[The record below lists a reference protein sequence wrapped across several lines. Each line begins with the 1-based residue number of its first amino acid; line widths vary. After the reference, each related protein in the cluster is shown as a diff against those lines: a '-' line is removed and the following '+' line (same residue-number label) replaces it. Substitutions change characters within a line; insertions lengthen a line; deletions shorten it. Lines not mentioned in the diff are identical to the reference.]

1 MTMVDIKH
9 KGPSFWE
16 RLQPRERVL
25 VMALVG
31 VFFVM
36 ATGVMMFL
44 RHSKLSAIDTEI
56 ADMRES
62 LDMTRSFGPAYQEKL
77 SKKGD
82 RNDNISLVP
91 LLFSTLVE
99 EAQTVAEVTASN
111 QAEKPALEI
120 EPGLHKRTYEFD
132 LRGVTLAQ
140 LTKFLSTV
148 ESKEGH
154 VVLTEGLTI
163 RSPSG
168 SEDRLNVDVVLATWE
183 RVAVEGEELQD
194 EQAEGGS

>member
-1 MTMVDIKH
+1 MVDAKH

-44 RHSKLSAIDTEI
+44 RHKQLTAIDLEI
-56 ADMRES
+56 VDMREG
-62 LDMTRSFGPAYQEKL
+62 LDMTRSYGPAYLEKL
-77 SKKGD
+77 NKKGD
-82 RNDNISLVP
+82 RNDHIASTP

-99 EAQTVAEVTASN
+99 EAQTVAEVKASN
-111 QAEKPALEI
+111 QAEKPAVEI
-120 EPGLHKRTYEFD
+120 EPGLQQRTYEFD

-154 VVLTEGLTI
+154 AVLTEALTV

-183 RVAVEGEELQD
+183 RVALEEDADGAQD
-194 EQAEGGS
+194 DGS

>member
-1 MTMVDIKH
+1 MAMVDIKH

-36 ATGVMMFL
+36 STGVMMFL
-44 RHSKLSAIDTEI
+44 RHSKLTAIDVEI
-56 ADMRES
+56 ADMRKG

-77 SKKGD
+77 NRKGD
-82 RNDNISLVP
+82 RNENISSVP

-111 QAEKPALEI
+111 QAEKPAIEI

-154 VVLTEGLTI
+154 MVLTEGLTI

-183 RVAVEGEELQD
+183 RVAVEGEAQG
-194 EQAEGGS
+194 EQTEGGS

>member
-1 MTMVDIKH
+1 MVDAKH

-44 RHSKLSAIDTEI
+44 RHKQLTAIDTEI
-56 ADMRES
+56 ADMREG
-62 LDMTRSFGPAYQEKL
+62 LDMTRSYGPAYQEKL
-77 SKKGD
+77 NTKD
-82 RNDNISLVP
+82 NHNDHISTTP

-99 EAQTVAEVTASN
+99 EAQTIAEVKANN
-111 QAEKPALEI
+111 QDGKPAEEI

-132 LRGVTLAQ
+132 MRGVTLAQ

-148 ESKEGH
+148 ESKEGN
-154 VVLTEGLTI
+154 VVLTEGLTV

-183 RVAVEGEELQD
+183 RVALEEEADATQED
-194 EQAEGGS
+194 GS

>member
-1 MTMVDIKH
+1 MAKVDAKH
-9 KGPSFWE
+9 KGPGFWE

-31 VFFVM
+31 VFLLM
-36 ATGVMMFL
+36 AMSVMMFL
-44 RHSKLSAIDTEI
+44 RHKKLSDIDEEI
-56 ADMRES
+56 ADMREG
-62 LDMTRSFGPAYQEKL
+62 LDLARTLGPSYQAKL
-77 SKKGD
+77 ARKAEAQQK
-82 RNDNISLVP
+82 ISATP

-111 QAEKPALEI
+111 QAEKPPI
-120 EPGLHKRTYEFD
+120 EVAPGLQMRTYEFD
-132 LRGVTLAQ
+132 LRGVTLGQ

-154 VVLTEGLTI
+154 VVLTQGLTI

-183 RVAVEGEELQD
+183 RVEPEQEDQQEQD
-194 EQAEGGS
+194 G

>member
-1 MTMVDIKH
+1 MVDAKH

-25 VMALVG
+25 VMALVV

-36 ATGVMMFL
+36 TTGVMLFL
-44 RHSKLSAIDTEI
+44 RHTKLTAIEEEI
-56 ADMRES
+56 ADMREG
-62 LDMTRSFGPAYQEKL
+62 LDMTRSYGPSYLEKL
-77 SKKGD
+77 NKKSD
-82 RNDNISLVP
+82 RTDNISSTP

-99 EAQTVAEVTASN
+99 EAETVAEVKASS
-111 QAEKPALEI
+111 QEEKPPVEI

-140 LTKFLSTV
+140 LTKFLSTI

-163 RSPSG
+163 RSPSPN
-168 SEDRLNVDVVLATWE
+168 EDRLNVDIVLATWE
-183 RVAVEGEELQD
+183 RVAVEGE
-194 EQAEGGS
+194 AEAAPEEGS

>member
-1 MTMVDIKH
+1 MAMVDIKH

-44 RHSKLSAIDTEI
+44 RYKKLEGIDLEI

-62 LDMTRSFGPAYQEKL
+62 LDMTRSFGPAYQDKVNQ
-77 SKKGD
+77 KGD
-82 RNDNISLVP
+82 RNDHISSVP

-111 QAEKPALEI
+111 QAEKPAIEI

-163 RSPSG
+163 RSPST

-183 RVAVEGEELQD
+183 RVGIEGEEAEEDQP
-194 EQAEGGS
+194 EGGS

>member
-1 MTMVDIKH
+1 MAKVDVKH
-9 KGPSFWE
+9 KGPGFWE

-31 VFFVM
+31 VFLLM
-36 ATGVMMFL
+36 AMGVMMFL
-44 RHSKLSAIDTEI
+44 RHKKLSDIDDEI
-56 ADMRES
+56 ADKREG
-62 LDMTRSFGPAYQEKL
+62 LELARTFGPSYQEKL
-77 SKKGD
+77 ARKAEATQK
-82 RNDNISLVP
+82 ISSTP

-99 EAQTVAEVTASN
+99 EAQTIAEVTASN
-111 QAEKPALEI
+111 QAEKPAVEVS
-120 EPGLHKRTYEFD
+120 PGLQMRTYEFD

-154 VVLTEGLTI
+154 VVLTQGLTI

-183 RVAVEGEELQD
+183 RVAPEEEQQEEEG
-194 EQAEGGS
+194 

>member
-1 MTMVDIKH
+1 MAKVDAKH
-9 KGPSFWE
+9 KGPGFWE

-31 VFFVM
+31 VFLLM
-36 ATGVMMFL
+36 AMGVMMFL
-44 RHSKLSAIDTEI
+44 RHKKLSEIDDEI
-56 ADMRES
+56 ADKREGID
-62 LDMTRSFGPAYQEKL
+62 LARTFGPSYQEKL
-77 SKKGD
+77 AQKAEAQQK
-82 RNDNISLVP
+82 ISSTP

-111 QAEKPALEI
+111 QAEKPAVEVA
-120 EPGLHKRTYEFD
+120 PGLQMRTYEFD
-132 LRGVTLAQ
+132 LRGVSLAQ

-154 VVLTEGLTI
+154 VVLTQGLTI

-183 RVAVEGEELQD
+183 RVEPEEDQEQEG
-194 EQAEGGS
+194 

>member
-1 MTMVDIKH
+1 MATIDAKH

-44 RHSKLSAIDTEI
+44 RHSKLGAIDTEI
-56 ADMRES
+56 ADMREAI
-62 LDMTRSFGPAYQEKL
+62 DMTRSYGPAYKEKL
-77 SKKGD
+77 ANKGKVKD
-82 RNDNISLVP
+82 DISSTP

-99 EAQTVAEVTASN
+99 EAQTVAEVKASN
-111 QAEKPALEI
+111 QAEKAAVEI
-120 EPGLHKRTYEFD
+120 EPGLHKRTYEFQ

-154 VVLTEGLTI
+154 LVLTEALTI

-183 RVAVEGEELQD
+183 RVAVAD
-194 EQAEGGS
+194 EDAEAPSEGGA

>member
-1 MTMVDIKH
+1 MATIDAKH

-44 RHSKLSAIDTEI
+44 RYSKLTAVEDEI
-56 ADMRES
+56 VDMRKG
-62 LDMTRSFGPAYQEKL
+62 LDMTRSYGPAYKEKL
-77 SKKGD
+77 ANKGKT
-82 RNDNISLVP
+82 NDEISSTP

-99 EAQTVAEVTASN
+99 EAQTVAEVKASN
-111 QAEKPALEI
+111 QAEKPAVEI
-120 EPGLHKRTYEFD
+120 EPGLRKRTYEFD

-168 SEDRLNVDVVLATWE
+168 NEDRLNVDVVLATWE
-183 RVAVEGEELQD
+183 RVETEGEGEEAAP
-194 EQAEGGS
+194 EEGS

>member
-1 MTMVDIKH
+1 MVDAKH

-44 RHSKLSAIDTEI
+44 RHTKLSAIDVEI
-56 ADMRES
+56 ADMRKGI
-62 LDMTRSFGPAYQEKL
+62 DMTRSYGPSYLEKL
-77 SKKGD
+77 NKKGD
-82 RNDNISLVP
+82 RNDHISSTP

-111 QAEKPALEI
+111 QAEKPAVEI

-154 VVLTEGLTI
+154 VVLTEALTI
-163 RSPSG
+163 RSPSNA
-168 SEDRLNVDVVLATWE
+168 EDRLNVDVVLATWE
-183 RVAVEGEELQD
+183 HVTPEEETEDTQEEG
-194 EQAEGGS
+194 S

>member
-1 MTMVDIKH
+1 MAKVDAKH

-31 VFFVM
+31 VFLLM
-36 ATGVMMFL
+36 AMGVMMFL
-44 RHSKLSAIDTEI
+44 RHKKLSDIDDEI
-56 ADMRES
+56 ADKRAGLE
-62 LDMTRSFGPAYQEKL
+62 LTRTFGPSYQEKL
-77 SKKGD
+77 ARKAEAQQK
-82 RNDNISLVP
+82 ISSTP

-99 EAQTVAEVTASN
+99 EAQTVAEITASN
-111 QAEKPALEI
+111 QAEKPAVEVA
-120 EPGLHKRTYEFD
+120 PGLQMRTYEFD

-148 ESKEGH
+148 ESKEDH
-154 VVLTEGLTI
+154 VVLTQGLTI

-183 RVAVEGEELQD
+183 RFTPEEDQQQEQD
-194 EQAEGGS
+194 G

>member
-1 MTMVDIKH
+1 MVDIKH

-44 RHSKLSAIDTEI
+44 RHTKLSAIDTEI
-56 ADMRES
+56 ADMREG

-77 SKKGD
+77 NRKGD
-82 RNDNISLVP
+82 RNDHISSVP

-99 EAQTVAEVTASN
+99 EAQTIAEVKASN
-111 QAEKPALEI
+111 EAEKPAVEL

-154 VVLTEGLTI
+154 LVLTEALTI

-183 RVAVEGEELQD
+183 RVAVEGEEPD
-194 EQAEGGS
+194 SQAEGGS

>member
-1 MTMVDIKH
+1 MAMVDAKH

-44 RHSKLSAIDTEI
+44 RHKQLTAIDTEI
-56 ADMRES
+56 ADMREG
-62 LDMTRSFGPAYQEKL
+62 LDMTRSYGPAYQEKL
-77 SKKGD
+77 NKKGD
-82 RNDNISLVP
+82 RNDHIATTP
-91 LLFSTLVE
+91 LLFSALVE
-99 EAQTVAEVTASN
+99 EAQTIAEVKASN
-111 QAEKPALEI
+111 GDEKPAVEI

-183 RVAVEGEELQD
+183 RVALEE
-194 EQAEGGS
+194 EAEGSQEEGS

>member
-1 MTMVDIKH
+1 MVDIKH

-36 ATGVMMFL
+36 STGVMMFL
-44 RHSKLSAIDTEI
+44 RHSKLTAIDVEI
-56 ADMRES
+56 ADMRKG

-77 SKKGD
+77 NRKDD
-82 RNDNISLVP
+82 RNEHISSVP

-99 EAQTVAEVTASN
+99 EAETVAEVTASN
-111 QAEKPALEI
+111 QAEKPAIEI

-154 VVLTEGLTI
+154 MVLTEGLTI

-183 RVAVEGEELQD
+183 RVAVESEVQD
-194 EQAEGGS
+194 DQTEGGS

>member
-1 MTMVDIKH
+1 MAKVDAKH
-9 KGPSFWE
+9 KGPGFWE

-31 VFFVM
+31 VFLLM
-36 ATGVMMFL
+36 AMSVMMFL
-44 RHSKLSAIDTEI
+44 RYKKLSDIDDEI
-56 ADMRES
+56 ADMREG
-62 LDMTRSFGPAYQEKL
+62 LDLARTLGPSYQAKL
-77 SKKGD
+77 ASKAEAQQK
-82 RNDNISLVP
+82 ISATP

-111 QAEKPALEI
+111 QAEKPAI
-120 EPGLHKRTYEFD
+120 EVAPGLQMRTYEFD

-154 VVLTEGLTI
+154 VVLTQGLTI

-183 RVAVEGEELQD
+183 RVEPEEEQD
-194 EQAEGGS
+194 PQEQDG

>member
-1 MTMVDIKH
+1 MAKVDVKH

-31 VFFVM
+31 VFLLM
-36 ATGVMMFL
+36 AMGVMMFL
-44 RHSKLSAIDTEI
+44 RHKKLSDIDDEI
-56 ADMRES
+56 ADKRAG
-62 LDMTRSFGPAYQEKL
+62 LDLARTFGPSYQEKL
-77 SKKGD
+77 ARKAEAAQK
-82 RNDNISLVP
+82 ISATP

-111 QAEKPALEI
+111 QAEKPAVEVA
-120 EPGLHKRTYEFD
+120 PGLQMRTYEFD

-154 VVLTEGLTI
+154 VVLTQGLTI

-183 RVAVEGEELQD
+183 RVTPED
-194 EQAEGGS
+194 EQQQEQEG

>member
-1 MTMVDIKH
+1 MAMVDAKH

-44 RHSKLSAIDTEI
+44 RHKQLTAIDTEI
-56 ADMRES
+56 ADMREG
-62 LDMTRSFGPAYQEKL
+62 LDMTRSYGPAYQEKL
-77 SKKGD
+77 NAKGD
-82 RNDNISLVP
+82 RNDHIATSP

-99 EAQTVAEVTASN
+99 EAQTIAEVKASN
-111 QAEKPALEI
+111 EAEKPAIEI

-183 RVAVEGEELQD
+183 RVALEEEADATQEEG
-194 EQAEGGS
+194 S

>member
-1 MTMVDIKH
+1 MVDIKH

-44 RHSKLSAIDTEI
+44 RHTKLSAIDTDI
-56 ADMRES
+56 ADMREG

-77 SKKGD
+77 NRKGD
-82 RNDNISLVP
+82 RNDHISSVP

-99 EAQTVAEVTASN
+99 EAQTIAEVKASN
-111 QAEKPALEI
+111 ENEKPAVEL

-154 VVLTEGLTI
+154 VVLTEALTI

-183 RVAVEGEELQD
+183 RVAVEGEAADGQT
-194 EQAEGGS
+194 EGGS

>member
-1 MTMVDIKH
+1 MAKVDAKH
-9 KGPSFWE
+9 KGPGFWE

-31 VFFVM
+31 VFLLM
-36 ATGVMMFL
+36 ATGVMMFM
-44 RHSKLSAIDTEI
+44 RHKRLSDIDDEI
-56 ADMRES
+56 ADKREG
-62 LDMTRSFGPAYQEKL
+62 LELTRTFGPSYQEKL
-77 SKKGD
+77 ALKAEAQKK
-82 RNDNISLVP
+82 ISSTP

-111 QAEKPALEI
+111 QAEKPAVEVA
-120 EPGLHKRTYEFD
+120 PGLQMRTYEFD

-154 VVLTEGLTI
+154 VVLTQGLTI

-183 RVAVEGEELQD
+183 RVTPEDDQQQEQEG
-194 EQAEGGS
+194 

>member
-1 MTMVDIKH
+1 MAKVDAKH

-31 VFFVM
+31 VFLLM
-36 ATGVMMFL
+36 ATAVMMFM
-44 RHSKLSAIDTEI
+44 RYQKLSNIDEEI
-56 ADMRES
+56 ADLREG
-62 LDMTRSFGPAYQEKL
+62 LDLSRTFGPSYQDKL
-77 SKKGD
+77 QKKDQQDD
-82 RNDNISLVP
+82 RISSTP

-111 QAEKPALEI
+111 QAEKPPVEVA
-120 EPGLHKRTYEFD
+120 PGLQMRTYEFD

-140 LTKFLSTV
+140 LTKFLSIV

-154 VVLTEGLTI
+154 VVLTQELTI
-163 RSPSG
+163 RSPSA

-183 RVAVEGEELQD
+183 RVEVEA
-194 EQAEGGS
+194 EQEQGS

>member
-1 MTMVDIKH
+1 MAMVDTKH

-44 RHSKLSAIDTEI
+44 RHKQLTAIDTEI
-56 ADMRES
+56 ADMREG
-62 LDMTRSFGPAYQEKL
+62 LDMTRSYGPAYQEKL
-77 SKKGD
+77 NAKGD
-82 RNDNISLVP
+82 RNDHIATSP

-99 EAQTVAEVTASN
+99 EAQTIAEVKASN
-111 QAEKPALEI
+111 EAEKPAIEI

-183 RVAVEGEELQD
+183 RVALEEAADGTQED
-194 EQAEGGS
+194 GS